1 MKGVRIYDNE
11 NKTYDRYTA
20 VFAEKING
28 EYVYLAMSE
37 HPFHPQG
44 FGQHGFNHSPID
56 RPRSA
61 HLGKR
66 IKFEALPIG
75 CQEFVLEELK
85 P

>member
-44 FGQHGFNHSPID
+44 FGQHGFNHSPVD
-56 RPRSA
+56 RPTSK